1 MKDIAAALF
10 SHYILDGVRMEGTPF
25 SALYDCLDGNG
36 TIDTPDRKFPDI
48 VDEYLDKSPTTL
60 TYDSSKVEEY
70 LAEILRTHFDR
81 KAVDLDYPVIWT
93 KAAIDSLLLECLFK
107 DGHFTLQDIMLM
119 AIWEWHDKAPG
130 NMAAFYDSTV
140 AAGNHLFDL
149 GVKLDRYFVENS
161 WKDCTLELS
170 VRSRM
175 SSRRKCSATMNTGGL
190 ADASDWII
198 YVPFESARLQ
208 LGGSALSKVLGQTG
222 GAEMDLADPDYFI
235 DCYEVVREL
244 VEDGVVTA
252 GASVG
257 RGGLITAA
265 EKFRGRAG
273 FSIDIAKI
281 LSARG
286 ENDIIK
292 LLFAEMPGVLLQ
304 IKDSDYDYVDSQFL
318 LQEVAYFPLGHPD
331 ESMHCIRIDSNGT
344 NSITSILESLLNQAS
359 EGED

>member
-1 MKDIAAALF
+1 
-10 SHYILDGVRMEGTPF
+10 MEGTPF

-36 TIDTPDRKFPDI
+36 TIEVPDKVYPNI
-48 VDEYLDKSPTTL
+48 VDEYMDKAPTSL
-60 TYDSSKVEEY
+60 SYDSSRIEEY
-70 LAEILRTHFDR
+70 LAKILSTHFDR
-81 KAVDLDYPVIWT
+81 KRVDMDYPVIWT
-93 KAAIDSLLLECLFK
+93 KAAINSLLLECLFK
-107 DGHFTLQDIMLM
+107 EGRFTLQDIMLM
-119 AIWEWHDKAPG
+119 AIWEWNDKSPG

-149 GVKLDRYFVENS
+149 GVKLDRYFVEHS

-198 YVPFESARLQ
+198 YVPFENARLQ

-222 GAEMDLADPDYFI
+222 GPEMEFSDPDYFI

-252 GASVG
+252 GLPVG

-265 EKFRGRAG
+265 EKFRGKAG
-273 FSIDIAKI
+273 FAIDTAKI

-286 ENDIIK
+286 ENDIVR
-292 LLFAEMPGVLLQ
+292 LLFAEMPGVLIQ
-304 IKDSDYDYVDSQFL
+304 IKDYDYDYIDSQFL
-318 LQEVAYFPLGHPD
+318 LQEVAYYPLGHPD
-331 ESMHCIRIDSNGT
+331 ESMHGIRIDSNCGS
-344 NSITSILESLLNQAS
+344 SISSILESLLNQAS